1 MNAWYLCRAE
11 WNLLFCFFNFQ
22 LAYFPP
28 SALLAFCRTAGQT
41 LYLWLLWSTL
51 AAFLFV
57 CLLQG
62 LLQPKAELFNLG
74 TADVL
79 GSLNLCCWRQSCEL
93 QNILV
98 ASLALL
104 LCGQQHTPSL
114 LSAVTTKTLSR
125 HTRYVPWRQN
135 YFCLF
140 CLSSVWGTL
149 ASCIYCFPCLLS
161 VLLKFVDA
169 SCVVSSASFSLSPCW
184 SLVVLH
190 SFAPVLDGV
199 LWDQRKNVWLTVV
212 FQQR

>member
-41 LYLWLLWSTL
+41 LDLWLLWSTL

-93 QNILV
+93 QDILV

-114 LSAVTTKTLSR
+114 LSAVTTK
-125 HTRYVPWRQN
+125 
-135 YFCLF
+135 LF
-140 CLSSVWGTL
+140 QGTQDMSPGDRITSV
-149 ASCIYCFPCLLS
+149 FFVCLLS
-161 VLLKFVDA
+161 GEHWPHAYIVFPVCFL
-169 SCVVSSASFSLSPCW
+169 SC
-184 SLVVLH
+184 
-190 SFAPVLDGV
+190 
-199 LWDQRKNVWLTVV
+199 
-212 FQQR
+212 